1 MKTTFITIC
10 LLLISAT
17 VFCQT
22 ITDKSTQKPTE
33 KHLKSAGSS
42 QYFPSAELGNT
53 IRTMQTYMEQN
64 QVPTI
69 TSTVKT
75 EMNTTEMTQAV
86 ASIKEWKG
94 TKYKGVYR

>member
-10 LLLISAT
+10 LILISAT

-22 ITDKSTQKPTE
+22 ITDKPQKSTE

-94 TKYKGVYR
+94 TKYKGIYR